1 MKIIKHVKDLPKWFD
16 LNKYTSTEQLDAL
29 GWLEQLT
36 VRHNLLFWFSR
47 GSKSFEELL
56 PLLRKNPIFNTNDDL
71 KARVLLRSG
80 ALDSISS
87 GDDFSK
93 YALGVHM
100 LTVREYFQ
108 KQMNFD
114 DEKGDYAAKF
124 FKQFKLDWLS
134 KRRLKY
140 KCMDWIDQPVDAIT
154 SSHIPNLT
162 LSVNLNLPDKLLFE
176 QFEALIKNIRSNL
189 KRDDIQLE
197 NNQKFEAKNLIKF
210 AVLPYL
216 DLKINSLLD
225 DVNITN
231 RVMADAIFPQGEG
244 GEEVVRKT
252 TKPLAES
259 VLGKGFLEKLEAI
272 AAHEKAERNKR

>member
-1 MKIIKHVKDLPKWFD
+1 MKKIKYVRDLPKWFD
-16 LNKYTSTEQLDAL
+16 LKKYASTEKLDAL

-36 VRHNLLFWFSR
+36 VRHNLLFWFCE
-47 GSKSFEELL
+47 GSKSFAELL
-56 PLLRKNPIFNTNDDL
+56 PLLRENPILNTNDDL

-87 GDDFSK
+87 GGDFSK

-114 DEKGDYAAKF
+114 EDKWEYAAKF
-124 FKQFKLDWLS
+124 FKQFKSDWLS
-134 KRRLKY
+134 KGRLKY
-140 KCMDWIDQPVDAIT
+140 ECMDWIDQPIDAIT
-154 SSHIPNLT
+154 NFDKPKLT

-176 QFEALIKNIRSNL
+176 QFETLIKNIRSNL
-189 KRDDIQLE
+189 KKVDVQLE
-197 NNQKFEAKNLIKF
+197 NNQKFDSKSLIKF

-216 DLKINSLLD
+216 DLKINALLD
-225 DVNITN
+225 DANIPN

-244 GEEVVRKT
+244 GEEVIRKT

-259 VLGKGFLEKLEAI
+259 VISKNFLEKLEAI
-272 AAHEKAERNKR
+272 AAHEKRK